1 MVSAALGTPY
11 ARATWGVS
19 VASIAAA
26 YREQVLL
33 DYGCFTDYVRSN
45 FSIGPSNYI
54 EKYPDEDDDDE
65 VEFD

>member
-1 MVSAALGTPY
+1 MTGKNCRPYGDTNRMVHQ
-11 ARATWGVS
+11 
-19 VASIAAA
+19 
-26 YREQVLL
+26 QVLL